1 MDETGLPFV
10 DEHAVTVGAPAAA
23 VWAEL
28 VETLDRSFSGP
39 ATGWYV
45 RAVGGHD
52 RTASGPRPLTTGSTF
67 PGFHV
72 VTAVPGRELA
82 LEGRHRFSTYA
93 LTFRLDPAGPDRTRL
108 RAESCATFPGVLG
121 GTYRALVLGTR
132 GHVVLM
138 RRMLGSIRD
147 RAEGRGR
154 AAA

>member
-1 MDETGLPFV
+1 MDDAALPFV
-10 DEHAVTVGAPAAA
+10 DDHAVTVGAPAAV
-23 VWAEL
+23 VWVEL
-28 VETLDRSFSGP
+28 VETLDRSFSGLV
-39 ATGWYV
+39 TGWYV
-45 RAVGGHD
+45 RAVGGLD
-52 RTASGPRPLTTGSTF
+52 RDASGPRPLTTGSTF

-72 VTAVPGRELA
+72 VRSVPGRELA

-108 RAESCATFPGVLG
+108 RAESRATFPGVLG
-121 GTYRALVLGTR
+121 ATYRALVLGTH